1 MKKELL
7 TRIHPFAIR
16 SIFLMV
22 FLCLS
27 FSSKATTIVSR
38 ATGNWTT
45 DATWIYYCTG
55 TASFT
60 NGSTTVTGSGTFF
73 STEVSIGSVLLLQ
86 SSSGTVRGTVL
97 SITNNTTLILSS
109 AATATASGSY
119 GKEKAPTDGSGE
131 DISITGGFTVTT
143 DFSSDFDINSLS
155 ISGSNTLTHSANKK
169 IIIARGLTL
178 DGTLGGASSKEVQVN
193 GSNSSGILLSG
204 TGTYSASGNLAL
216 QGDVTVPATT
226 TLSFSGSGKLDMN
239 GKTLTNDGRINILDP
254 SSFVA
259 SGTFI
264 NNGATSYLKYT
275 KQADFPNITLTA
287 TATGNTVE
295 FGWSTGSYQIENTA
309 SYYNIVL
316 SGGGTKETDNNN
328 IKIYGDLTIGNGNIF
343 SSSTG
348 NDNITIYGNW
358 DNDNGG
364 SFSGSSTKTT
374 TFAGTANNQTI
385 YTPTGGETFGKL
397 TINNTYG
404 TVTAAGNIYI
414 ASGSTLTM
422 TAGTFNMGTYILDDA
437 SGTADYTQTG
447 GDLQLAKLST
457 VLPQLSGTYTISGG
471 TITLNGAGVQSI
483 RGETVS
489 SPIVANYYNL
499 VLGGSGV
506 KTMEGDL
513 DVNGDLTIGGAAI
526 LDVSNTNNSSNIKN
540 IALAGNWNNT
550 SSVSDPFYERTGTV
564 TFDAAN
570 DVTLTASPVS
580 GGETFYNLTINKTAS
595 TDDLTLNNH
604 ATVTNSLT
612 LATGH
617 IITAATSKYLIM
629 GASSSLGA
637 TPTDNSHVSGPMQK
651 ICTSTSAFVFPVGK
665 SGSYRWLEI
674 TPTTTSSTTFT
685 SEYFYA
691 SPASNTS
698 YGTGVNHVSDVEY
711 WNLSRSG
718 SANAA
723 VKLSWNTNSAV
734 TTNTTDLLVVQ
745 WDVTSSWVN
754 RCGGG
759 CSVTG
764 GSTTSAGSI
773 SAGSISTFGN
783 AFTLASPNANNEL
796 GNSRYSVAN
805 GNWSSTAVWATRSG
819 GSPGASAPT
828 STKKVI
834 IEGGFR
840 VDVDAASAC
849 QKLTIGNTGTG
860 TLDFNATGN
869 DLDVGSD
876 GIIINSNGD
885 AEGTSATAELR
896 TIGSI
901 TLNSDI
907 SAESGGGSSSFVLRR
922 LTTGSGTIDGTGTC
936 DNLDIDAST
945 TNNGNITINSIF
957 QGSNTL
963 TNVGTLVFKGTNAN
977 FAGGT
982 LDATT
987 VGNTVQFNNTT
998 ASFDINEK
1006 TTYYNLTVSGNS
1018 TKVMGSDLTINGNL
1032 TINNSA
1038 TLNLDAD
1045 DKELIIK
1052 GNFVNSGT
1060 FTASTNTG
1068 REVTFSGSAEQQITS
1083 GGSCFFRL
1091 YIANTSSTGVVL
1103 QDAACI
1109 ATSGKIDLSDGYLYL
1124 GSYNLSLNG
1133 TATSPT
1139 SASSASFI
1147 VTNGTGSMSAVCS
1160 NITFPVGSSGST
1172 TSYTPLTINN
1182 SGTSDT
1188 YSVRICDNASSDGT
1202 CGGTAISSGVVNK
1215 MWQISEGVAGGSNV
1229 SLTLQWS
1236 SSNEGGSFTR
1246 TAAMIAHYTGGQWNA
1261 TQSATAA
1268 SGSGPYTLNVTG
1280 LTSFSPYS
1288 VISSAAPLPVE
1299 LLSFTA
1305 KLDEE
1310 GKVDIRW
1317 ATASEINND
1326 LFAIERSK
1334 DGKYFEVIEQVPGA
1348 GNSNHVIMYFAE
1360 DKIPFDGISYYR
1372 LKQVDFDGTTSYS
1385 SIVGINSRNS
1395 KNVAPALSFSL
1406 YPNPTAS
1413 TAYLS
1418 FSNVVE
1424 GGQVSIRVY
1433 DLSGKEVYSAL
1444 STINTDGDV
1453 APIDASAFPSG
1464 IYIVNAVCNGVVMH
1478 QKLLVTKEH

>member
-1 MKKELL
+1 MQEKLFTSRNAL
-7 TRIHPFAIR
+7 AIR
-16 SIFLMV
+16 FFMLMV

-27 FSSKATTIVSR
+27 FSSRATTIISR

-60 NGSTTVTGSGTFF
+60 SGSTTVTGSGTFF
-73 STEVSIGSVLLLQ
+73 TTELSNGSILLLQ
-86 SSSGTVRGTVL
+86 SSSGTVRGTVS
-97 SITNNTTLILSS
+97 SITNNTTLILTSV
-109 AATATASGSY
+109 ATATASGSY
-119 GKEKAPTDGSGE
+119 GKEKAPTDGSSE
-131 DISITGGFTVTT
+131 DISITGGYTVTT

-155 ISGSNTLTHSANKK
+155 ISGSNTLTHTAAKK
-169 IIIARGLTL
+169 LVIAGGLTL
-178 DGTLGGASSKEVQVN
+178 DGTLNGASSKDVYVN
-193 GSNSSGILLSG
+193 GGNTTGILLSG
-204 TGTYSASGNLAL
+204 TGTCSASYNLILSGN
-216 QGDVTVPATT
+216 VTVPASS
-226 TLSFSGSGKLDMN
+226 TLSFSGAGKLDMN
-239 GKTLTNDGRINILDP
+239 GKTLTNDGRVNILNP
-254 SSFVA
+254 ASFTA

-264 NNGATSYLKYT
+264 NNSSASYLFYS

-309 SYYNIVL
+309 TYYNIIL
-316 SGGGTKETDNNN
+316 SGGGAKLTDNNN
-328 IKIYGDLTIGNGNIF
+328 MLIYGNLNIGSGVDFN
-343 SSSTG
+343 SSTG

-364 SFSGSSTKTT
+364 TFTASSTKTT
-374 TFAGTANNQTI
+374 TFAGTSNNQTI
-385 YTPTGGETFGKL
+385 YTPTAGETFGKL

-404 TVTAAGNIYI
+404 SVTSTGNIYI
-414 ASGSTLTM
+414 ASGGTLTM
-422 TAGTFNMGTYILDDA
+422 TAGTFNMSTYILDDA
-437 SGTADYTQTG
+437 SGTAAYTQTG

-471 TITLNGAGVQSI
+471 TITLNGAGVQTI

-540 IALAGNWNNT
+540 IALAGNWYNT
-550 SSVSDPFYERTGTV
+550 SSVSDPFYERTSTV

-570 DVTLTASPVS
+570 DVSLTASPVS

-595 TDDLTLNNH
+595 TDDLTLSNI
-604 ATVTNSLT
+604 ASVTAALT
-612 LATGH
+612 LTSGH
-617 IITAATSKYLIM
+617 IITTSSQYLSM
-629 GASSSLGA
+629 GSASSLGS

-651 ICTSTSAFVFPVGK
+651 VCAATTAFVFPVGK
-665 SGSYRWLEI
+665 GGSYRWLEI
-674 TPTTTSSTTFT
+674 TPASSSSTTYT
-685 SEYFYA
+685 CEYFYA
-691 SPASNTS
+691 SPAANTS

-734 TTNTTDLLVVQ
+734 TTNTSDLLVVQ
-745 WDVTSSWVN
+745 WDGTSSWVN
-754 RCGGG
+754 RCGGS

-773 SAGSISTFGN
+773 SASGISTFGN

-796 GNSRYSVAN
+796 GNSRYSVAS
-805 GNWSSTAVWATRSG
+805 GNWSSTSVWATRSG
-819 GSPGASAPT
+819 GTAGASAPV
-828 STKKVI
+828 STKKAI

-840 VDVDAASAC
+840 VDVDGASAC
-849 QKLTIGNTGTG
+849 QKLTIGNNGAG
-860 TLDFNATGN
+860 ILDFNATTN

-885 AEGTSATAELR
+885 VEGTNAGADLR
-896 TIGSI
+896 TTGSI
-901 TLNSDI
+901 TLNADI
-907 SAESGGGSSSFVLRR
+907 SAESGGGSSAFVLRR
-922 LTTGSGTIDGTGTC
+922 LTTAGGTIDGTGTC
-936 DNLDIDAST
+936 DNLDIDAAT
-945 TNNGNITINSIF
+945 TNDGSITVNSIF
-957 QGSNTL
+957 QGGNTL
-963 TNVGTLVFKGTNAN
+963 TNAGTLIYKGTNAN

-982 LDATT
+982 LTATT
-987 VGNTVQFNNTT
+987 SGNTVQFYNTI

-1006 TTYYNLTVSGNS
+1006 TAYYNLTISGNS
-1018 TKVMGSDLTINGNL
+1018 SKVMGSALTVSGNL

-1045 DKELIIK
+1045 DQNLIIG

-1060 FTASTNTG
+1060 FTASTTASKK
-1068 REVTFSGSAEQQITS
+1068 VTFSGSTEQQITS
-1083 GGSCFFRL
+1083 GGSCFYNL
-1091 YIANTSSTGVVL
+1091 YIANTSSTGVVT
-1103 QDAACI
+1103 QDATCI
-1109 ATSGKIDLSDGYLYL
+1109 ASGGKIDLSDGYLYL
-1124 GSYNLSLNG
+1124 GNYNLSLNG

-1147 VTNGTGSMSAVCS
+1147 VTNGTGTMSAVCS
-1160 NITFPVGSSGST
+1160 NITFPVGSSGSAS
-1172 TSYTPLTINN
+1172 SYTPLTINN

-1188 YSVRICDNASSDGT
+1188 YSVRICDNATSDGS
-1202 CGGTAISSGVVNK
+1202 CSGTAITSGVVNK

-1229 SLTLQWS
+1229 SLTLQWNS
-1236 SSNEGGSFTR
+1236 ANEGGSFSR
-1246 TAAMIAHYTGGQWNA
+1246 TAAMVAHYTGGQWNA
-1261 TQSATAA
+1261 TQTATSA

-1288 VISSAAPLPVE
+1288 VMSSAAPLPVE
-1299 LLSFTA
+1299 LLTFSA
-1305 KLDEE
+1305 KLNAEN
-1310 GKVDIRW
+1310 KVDIRW

-1326 LFAIERSK
+1326 LFTIERSK
-1334 DGKYFEVIEQVPGA
+1334 DGHYFEVIEQVPGA

-1360 DKIPFDGISYYR
+1360 DLHPFEGFTYYR
-1372 LKQVDFDGTTSYS
+1372 LKQVDFDGTSTYS
-1385 SIVGINSRNS
+1385 EIVAVDARP
-1395 KNVAPALSFSL
+1395 KQAAAPALSFSL
-1406 YPNPTAS
+1406 YPNPTGS
-1413 TAYLS
+1413 IAYLS
-1418 FSNVVE
+1418 FSNVE
-1424 GGQVSIRVY
+1424 KSTQATIRVY
-1433 DLSGKEVYSAL
+1433 DLSGKEVL
-1444 STINTDGDV
+1444 SSIATISSDGDV
-1453 APIDASAFPSG
+1453 STIDASLLPSG
-1464 IYIVNAVCNGVVMH
+1464 IYIVNAVCNGVTMH
-1478 QKLLVTKEH
+1478 QKLLVTREY